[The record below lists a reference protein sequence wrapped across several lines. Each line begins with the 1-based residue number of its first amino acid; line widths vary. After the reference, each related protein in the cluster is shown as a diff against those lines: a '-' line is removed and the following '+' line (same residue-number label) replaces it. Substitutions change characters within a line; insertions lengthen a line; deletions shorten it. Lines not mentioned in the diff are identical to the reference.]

1 VLTHSE
7 PSRQGRACVTVGS
20 VKRESTSSDR
30 AGAGRI
36 TTAQILSV
44 GSELTTGETRDTN
57 AGDLARDLSSRG
69 VTVGRIVA
77 LPDRRAVVEAA
88 LHEALAEADLVVT
101 TGGLGP
107 TPDDLTRESIAATL
121 GEEPAVDPALA
132 AHLRDLFERRGLPMP
147 ELNLKQAWLIP
158 SAQALPNPHGSAPG
172 WWVEVA
178 PRDSAAGRGAAPEPS
193 RIIVALP
200 GPPSEMWPMWTNEA
214 LPRLEAQGLGEGRV
228 VRVVRLT
235 AMGESQIVATLGEEL
250 FRRGNP
256 EVATYARSDAVD
268 IRISAVD
275 DDGRP
280 AADLVEEVERHIAET
295 LGPQIFAHTNED
307 WPAALGRMLAGRR
320 LATIE
325 AGTGG
330 RFVALLGGASW
341 LAHAEVIPTAR
352 LGELPGLARSAR
364 EEHDVDLGLALRAAP
379 RRGDTVA
386 TVAIDDARLG
396 VWRESRVVFL
406 GGEQGQRR
414 AALAACAVL
423 YASLR
428 DRKGG

>member
-1 VLTHSE
+1 VTDESA
-7 PSRQGRACVTVGS
+7 SSGRAGGGPI
-20 VKRESTSSDR
+20 R
-30 AGAGRI
+30 
-36 TTAQILSV
+36 TAQILSI

-57 AGDLARDLSSRG
+57 AGDLARDLSARG
-69 VTVGRIVA
+69 VMVGRIVA
-77 LPDRRAVVEAA
+77 LPDRRAAVEAA
-88 LHEALAEADLVVT
+88 LREALTRTDLVVT

-107 TPDDLTRESIAATL
+107 TPDDLTREAIAEVL
-121 GEEPAVDPALA
+121 GESPGVDAALA
-132 AHLRDLFERRGLPMP
+132 AHLRALFERRGLTMP
-147 ELNLKQAWLIP
+147 DLNLKQAWLIP
-158 SAQALPNPHGSAPG
+158 SARALANPHGSAPG

-178 PRDSAAGRGAAPEPS
+178 SLTGTGSGQGSHRAS

-200 GPPSEMWPMWTNEA
+200 GPPSEMWPMWTNEV
-214 LPRLEAQGLGEGRV
+214 LPRLEARGLGEGRV

-250 FRRGNP
+250 FRRSNP

-280 AADLVEEVERHIAET
+280 AAELVEEVERHVAET
-295 LGPQIFAHTNED
+295 LGPQIFAGRDED

-320 LATIE
+320 LATVE

-330 RFVALLGGASW
+330 RLVALLGGAPW
-341 LAHAEVIPTAR
+341 LTHAEVIPTAR
-352 LGELPGLARSAR
+352 LGELGGLARSAR
-364 EEHDVDLGLALRAAP
+364 EDHDADLGLAVRAAP
-379 RRGDTVA
+379 RHGDTVA
-386 TVAIDDARLG
+386 TVAIDGARLG
-396 VWRESRVVFL
+396 AWRESRVVFL

-423 YASLR
+423 YAGLR
-428 DRKGG
+428 DRKGD

>member
-1 VLTHSE
+1 M
-7 PSRQGRACVTVGS
+7 
-20 VKRESTSSDR
+20 TSGPDR
-30 AGAGRI
+30 SAARI
-36 TTAQILSV
+36 ATAEILSI
-44 GSELTTGETRDTN
+44 GSEITTGETRDTN
-57 AGDLARDLSSRG
+57 AGDLARDLSARG
-69 VTVGRIVA
+69 VTVSRIVA
-77 LPDRRAVVEAA
+77 LPDRRAPVEAA
-88 LHEALAEADLVVT
+88 LREALLRADLVVT

-107 TPDDLTRESIAATL
+107 TPDDLTRESIAAVL
-121 GEEPAVDPALA
+121 GEEPVVDAALA

-147 ELNLKQAWLIP
+147 DLNLKQAWLIP

-172 WWVEVA
+172 WWVEVH
-178 PRDSAAGRGAAPEPS
+178 PPDGRASGAVSRGPT

-214 LPRLEAQGLGEGRV
+214 LPRLEARGLGEGRV

-235 AMGESQIVATLGEEL
+235 AMGESQIVATLGEDL

-275 DDGRP
+275 DDGRL
-280 AADLVEEVERHIAET
+280 AAELVEEVERHIAEI
-295 LGPQIFAHTNED
+295 LGPQIFASRDED

-320 LATIE
+320 IATIE

-330 RFVALLGGASW
+330 RLVTLLGGAPW

-352 LGELPGLARSAR
+352 LGALSGLARSAR
-364 EEHDVDLGLALRAAP
+364 EDHAVDLGLVVRAAP

-396 VWRESRVVFL
+396 AWHESRVVFL

-423 YASLR
+423 YAGLR
-428 DRKGG
+428 DRTGG

>member
-1 VLTHSE
+1 
-7 PSRQGRACVTVGS
+7 VTSGPDLS
-20 VKRESTSSDR
+20 
-30 AGAGRI
+30 APRI
-36 TTAQILSV
+36 ATAEILSI
-44 GSELTTGETRDTN
+44 GSEITAGETRDTN
-57 AGDLARDLSSRG
+57 AGDLARDLSTRG
-69 VTVGRIVA
+69 VTVGQILA
-77 LPDRRAVVEAA
+77 IPDRRTGVE
-88 LHEALAEADLVVT
+88 EALREALLRADLVVT

-107 TPDDLTRESIAATL
+107 TPDDLTRESIAAVL
-121 GEEPAVDPALA
+121 GEEPAVDEALA
-132 AHLRDLFERRGLPMP
+132 THLRDLFERRGLPMP
-147 ELNLKQAWLIP
+147 DLNLKQAWLIP

-172 WWVEVA
+172 WWVQVA
-178 PRDSAAGRGAAPEPS
+178 PPDAKNGGTPPELD

-214 LPRLEAQGLGEGRV
+214 LPRLEARGLGVGRV

-250 FRRGNP
+250 FRRRNP

-275 DDGRP
+275 DNGRL
-280 AADLVEEVERHIAET
+280 AAELVEEVERHIAET
-295 LGPQIFAHTNED
+295 LGPQIFAGRDED

-320 LATIE
+320 VATVE
-325 AGTGG
+325 AGTSG
-330 RFVALLGGASW
+330 RLVALLGEAPW

-352 LGELPGLARSAR
+352 LGQLSGLARSAR
-364 EEHDVDLGLALRAAP
+364 EEHDVDLGLAVRAAP
-379 RRGDTVA
+379 RRGDTIA
-386 TVAIDDARLG
+386 TIAIDDARLG
-396 VWRESRVVFL
+396 AWRESRVVFL

-423 YASLR
+423 YAGLR